1 MRSHDADSDAVLAL
15 PAKRRRFAKRSFDCE
30 FAATV
35 AIGLRQRR
43 CVSPLQKLI
52 DMGFPEGDARRALAD
67 CSGVV
72 GDAAERLIRSS
83 AAVAGA
89 SSSGGVGGGEAP
101 PAEAEGEELA
111 EGKGEGEGEGEDV
124 DEEGHFT
131 LLASSRRMPPVYGA
145 EVVGRRAWVDAARMQ
160 QSRGPHVHA
169 ML

>member
-1 MRSHDADSDAVLAL
+1 
-15 PAKRRRFAKRSFDCE
+15 
-30 FAATV
+30 
-35 AIGLRQRR
+35 
-43 CVSPLQKLI
+43 
-52 DMGFPEGDARRALAD
+52 MGFSEGDARRALAD

-72 GDAAERLIRSS
+72 GDAAERLIRLPRYVIRLP
-83 AAVAGA
+83 VAGA
-89 SSSGGVGGGEAP
+89 SSSGGVGGGKAA

-111 EGKGEGEGEGEDV
+111 EGKGEGEGEGADEDV

>member
-111 EGKGEGEGEGEDV
+111 EGEDEDE